1 MAKQRTKTVFF
12 CDSCGNET
20 LRWEGRCPSCGEWN
34 SLVEAPREGRKQRR
48 QSWLCSSVSL
58 AEELSQVSTE
68 DYPRLRLSSAE
79 IDRVLGGGIVPGSLT
94 LLAGDPGI
102 GKSTL
107 LLRVAADVASRTG
120 ETLYVSGEE
129 STVQVRM
136 RADRLGLSGEG
147 VYMLQ
152 ATSLDDIIGHLEAR
166 KPVLAIIDSIQ
177 TVYDDAVS
185 SEPGSIA
192 QIRECTRRLLAW
204 AKATGRPLI
213 LSGHVTKGGDV
224 AGPRLLEH
232 MVDVVLYMEGDPI
245 SAWRLMRAVKNR
257 FGSTNEVG
265 VFEMTERGL
274 VEVDD
279 PSKAFLSGRM
289 EGSVGSIIVS
299 TVEGSRPLLVEIQ
312 ALTAPSVLPTPR
324 RVCTGLDFS
333 RLLLICAVLTRRVG
347 IPLSNQDVVVNVTG
361 GLRVTEPAADLGV
374 ALALASSFYDAPVAP
389 GLAAVGEVGLSGE
402 VRAVP
407 HLERRLRELSRV
419 GLARCLAP
427 DNGLVNVK
435 YKDVLETV
443 PVSSLVEAVEVVIP
457 RKGRKS
463 NRGHAKLDAAL

>member
-1 MAKQRTKTVFF
+1 M
-12 CDSCGNET
+12 
-20 LRWEGRCPSCGEWN
+20 
-34 SLVEAPREGRKQRR
+34 EAPEERRKERR
-48 QSWLCSSVSL
+48 QTWLDSSVSL
-58 AEELSQVSTE
+58 TEELSQVSVE
-68 DYPRLRLSSAE
+68 DHPRLRLSSAE

-107 LLRVAADVASRTG
+107 LLRVAADVASSAG

-129 STVQVRM
+129 STVQVKM
-136 RADRLGLSGEG
+136 RADRLGISGEG

-152 ATSLDDIIGHLEAR
+152 ATSLDDVIGHLEAR
-166 KPVLAIIDSIQ
+166 KPVLTIIDSIQ
-177 TVYDDAVS
+177 TVHDDAVS

-232 MVDVVLYMEGDPI
+232 MVDVVLHMEGDPV

-279 PSKAFLSGRM
+279 PSKAFLYGRM

-324 RVCTGLDFS
+324 RVSTGLDFS

-347 IPLSNQDVVVNVTG
+347 VPLSNQDVVVNVTG
-361 GLRVTEPAADLGV
+361 GLRVTEPAADLGL
-374 ALALASSFYDAPVAP
+374 ALAIASSFYDAPVAP

-407 HLERRLRELSRV
+407 HLERRIRELSRV

-427 DNGLVNVK
+427 GNGLGNVE
-435 YKDVLETV
+435 YKDVLDTV
-443 PVSSLVEAVEVVIP
+443 PVSSLAEAIGVVLP

-463 NRGHAKLDAAL
+463 SRGHAKLDAAL